1 MIAEITILVVALM
14 LFIISMSLFQGKGKW
29 LIAGYN
35 TLSKEEQKKYAML
48 PFGVLFV
55 IVIITTLI
63 ISGQIISYIT

>member
-48 PFGVLFV
+48 PFGGDL
-55 IVIITTLI
+55 
-63 ISGQIISYIT
+63 